1 MWKEGSGDQT
11 DYLNIKLCAPAG
23 VLHPSL
29 WMGHKAL
36 SWRFINDAACS
47 QEQSWCELC
56 FHGSAHGR
64 GAQAEQQM
72 QVIIAQSFCFK
83 GLGHLNVTVYKWE
96 LLEEIEQSDFKGV

>member
-1 MWKEGSGDQT
+1 MVLPAHRSRAAGS
-11 DYLNIKLCAPAG
+11 
-23 VLHPSL
+23 
-29 WMGHKAL
+29 
-36 SWRFINDAACS
+36 
-47 QEQSWCELC
+47 ELC

-96 LLEEIEQSDFKGV
+96 LLEEIEQSDFKGIRVQGFC